1 MAVIVSILRVL
12 RPQMIVEM
20 PVFVAKLN
28 MVMTEIYTAIA
39 NVATHGN
46 ATVPGTHPS
55 VSGIVF

>member
-1 MAVIVSILRVL
+1 
-12 RPQMIVEM
+12 MIVEM